1 MPVREDTGHPVGQGE
16 PAIDRNGPGSGEE
29 EGMKCS
35 CGHMILDPRVVGL
48 QRDKF
53 DEPVLVLHNCP
64 AYGSTRAIPIRQAT
78 VKQLGEAYRIEQ
90 GEQKKAGAV

>member
-1 MPVREDTGHPVGQGE
+1 MR
-16 PAIDRNGPGSGEE
+16 
-29 EGMKCS
+29 CS

-53 DEPVLVLHNCP
+53 DEPALVLHNCP
-64 AYGSTRAIPIRQAT
+64 SCGSTRAIPIRQAT